1 MQYTYYTLTALRIR
15 VPGLIKRS
23 LTSMQIT
30 QFLFGTTMAAS
41 YLFVHYTLPF
51 SQSPS
56 GVATASSWLKKIGLN
71 GGQQQPMGFAPV
83 DGVDYR
89 MVTCMDTT
97 GQGFAI
103 SLNVSYLLPLTYLFV
118 RFFIRSYLYRK
129 EPSVPQPTHM
139 HAAEK
144 AGMDALKGVSRE
156 IQKSVEVNGETS
168 EATEDETV
176 VKAKARV
183 NGSSAAKET
192 RQKDSPIKTRSTT
205 AKKASNGHQ
214 PEPAQPG
221 FSPVKKGVKKSA
233 ETKSDNVSGSPA
245 ETKNPYG
252 VLGNKA

>member
-1 MQYTYYTLTALRIR
+1 M
-15 VPGLIKRS
+15 IKRS

-41 YLFVHYTLPF
+41 YLFVHYTVPF

-56 GVATASSWLKKIGLN
+56 GGATASSWLKKIGLN
-71 GGQQQPMGFAPV
+71 GGQQKPMGLAPV
-83 DGVDYR
+83 DSELPGVDYR

-118 RFFIRSYLYRK
+118 RFFVRSYLYRK
-129 EPSVPQPTHM
+129 EPSTPQPTHM

-168 EATEDETV
+168 EATEDETA

-183 NGSSAAKET
+183 NGSSAVKAT
-192 RQKDSPIKTRSTT
+192 QQKDSPIKTRSTT
-205 AKKASNGHQ
+205 ASQKKKTSNGHQ

-233 ETKSDNVSGSPA
+233 ETKSDTVSTSPA

>member
-1 MQYTYYTLTALRIR
+1 M
-15 VPGLIKRS
+15 IKRS

-56 GVATASSWLKKIGLN
+56 GGATASSWLKKIGLN
-71 GGQQQPMGFAPV
+71 GGQQKPMGLAPV
-83 DGVDYR
+83 DSELPGVDYR

-118 RFFIRSYLYRK
+118 RFFVRSYLYRK
-129 EPSVPQPTHM
+129 EPSTPQPTHM

-168 EATEDETV
+168 EATEDETA

-183 NGSSAAKET
+183 NGSSAVKAT
-192 RQKDSPIKTRSTT
+192 QQKDSPIKTRSTT
-205 AKKASNGHQ
+205 ASQKKKTSNGHQ

-233 ETKSDNVSGSPA
+233 ETKSDTVSTSPA

>member
-1 MQYTYYTLTALRIR
+1 M
-15 VPGLIKRS
+15 IKRS

-56 GVATASSWLKKIGLN
+56 GGATASSWLKKIGLN
-71 GGQQQPMGFAPV
+71 GGQQKPMGLAPV
-83 DGVDYR
+83 DSELPGVDYR

-118 RFFIRSYLYRK
+118 RFFVRSYLYRK
-129 EPSVPQPTHM
+129 EPSTPQPTHM

-168 EATEDETV
+168 EATEDETA

-183 NGSSAAKET
+183 NGSSAVKAT
-192 RQKDSPIKTRSTT
+192 QQKDSPINARSTT
-205 AKKASNGHQ
+205 ASQKKKSSNGHQ

-233 ETKSDNVSGSPA
+233 ETKSDTVSTSPA

>member
-41 YLFVHYTLPF
+41 YLFVHYTMPF

-71 GGQQQPMGFAPV
+71 GGQQKPMGLASELP
-83 DGVDYR
+83 GVDYR

-118 RFFIRSYLYRK
+118 RFFVRSYLYRK
-129 EPSVPQPTHM
+129 EPSAPQPTHM

-168 EATEDETV
+168 EATEDETA

-183 NGSSAAKET
+183 NGSSAAKP
-192 RQKDSPIKTRSTT
+192 KDSPIKTRSTT
-205 AKKASNGHQ
+205 ANQKKSNGQ
-214 PEPAQPG
+214 PESQPG
-221 FSPVKKGVKKSA
+221 FSPVKKGVKKS
-233 ETKSDNVSGSPA
+233 EPKSESVSSSPA

-252 VLGNKA
+252 VLGNN

>member
-1 MQYTYYTLTALRIR
+1 M
-15 VPGLIKRS
+15 IKRS

-56 GVATASSWLKKIGLN
+56 GGATASSWLKKIGLN
-71 GGQQQPMGFAPV
+71 GEQQKPMGLAPV
-83 DGVDYR
+83 DSELPGVDYR

-118 RFFIRSYLYRK
+118 RFFVRSYLYRK
-129 EPSVPQPTHM
+129 EPSTPQPTHM

-168 EATEDETV
+168 EATEDETA

-183 NGSSAAKET
+183 NGSSAVKAT
-192 RQKDSPIKTRSTT
+192 QQKDSPINARSTT
-205 AKKASNGHQ
+205 ASQKKKSSNGHQ

-233 ETKSDNVSGSPA
+233 ETKSDTVSTSPA

>member
-1 MQYTYYTLTALRIR
+1 M
-15 VPGLIKRS
+15 IKRS

-56 GVATASSWLKKIGLN
+56 GGATASSWLKKIGLN
-71 GGQQQPMGFAPV
+71 GGQQKPMGLAPV
-83 DGVDYR
+83 DSELPGVDYR

-118 RFFIRSYLYRK
+118 RFFVRSYLYRK
-129 EPSVPQPTHM
+129 EPSTPQPTHM

-168 EATEDETV
+168 EATEDETA

-183 NGSSAAKET
+183 NGSSAVKAT
-192 RQKDSPIKTRSTT
+192 QQKDSPIKARSTT
-205 AKKASNGHQ
+205 ASQKKKSSNGHQ

-233 ETKSDNVSGSPA
+233 ETKSDTVSTSPA